1 MQFKRHNQISSWKRI
16 QNFHLMFKWS
26 NFSESLLV
34 RSVYLITI
42 PIVLVQIIG
51 IVIFFELHWDL
62 VLKRSAQSISN
73 EIKIL
78 EMQKDSSSIN
88 NYANTLQI
96 IRTDNL
102 DISEAEEVTNWI
114 FKKRMNYSLN
124 QISGDFQVL
133 QNQNHFIFFDKK
145 KLEYF
150 YLVPKKRV
158 ETKTVAGFFLWTIAV
173 SVILSLISYLFIKKQ
188 IQPLK
193 RLGIITRSFGRGI
206 ETPNLKPTGS
216 SEVRGLIKDFNNMH
230 NNINSTLDNQRNML
244 AGISHDL
251 KTPLTRINL
260 MIDEINNET
269 LRNSISQNIS
279 DMNIMLNHYLDF
291 IKNEKNEN
299 LDEINTS
306 NFISNIAQNYQKLEV
321 LVNNENKIFIRKNQI
336 TRAVMNIL
344 DNADKFAEKI
354 FISSNLINNKWEID
368 IEDNG
373 PGTTLSQEEL
383 IRPFVKGS
391 DQLNQGTGLGLSIV
405 QKLIK
410 LNNGELNFQKS
421 SHGGLKVSVIL
432 QI

>member
-1 MQFKRHNQISSWKRI
+1 MKINWR
-16 QNFHLMFKWS
+16 
-26 NFSESLLV
+26 NFSGSLLA

-42 PIVLVQIIG
+42 PIVLIQIIG
-51 IVIFFELHWDL
+51 IIIFFELHWDL
-62 VLKRSAQSISN
+62 VLKRSAQSIVN

-78 EMQKDSSSIN
+78 EMNKTSSAID

-96 IRTDNL
+96 IRIDQFEI
-102 DISEAEEVTNWI
+102 DKAEEISNVI
-114 FKKRMNYSLN
+114 FKRRIKGYLT
-124 QISGDFQVL
+124 QISNDFNIL
-133 QNQNHFIFFDKK
+133 QNNDYFIFFNQTNTD
-145 KLEYF
+145 F
-150 YLVPKKRV
+150 YYLIPRKRV
-158 ETKTVAGFFLWTIAV
+158 ETNTVGGFFLWTIAI
-173 SVILSLISYLFIKKQ
+173 SIILSLISYFFIKKQ

-216 SEVRGLIKDFNNMH
+216 SELRDLIKDFNNMH

-260 MIDEINNET
+260 MIEEINNET
-269 LRNSISQNIS
+269 LKNSISQNIS
-279 DMNIMLNHYLDF
+279 EMNIMLNHYLDF

-306 NFISNIAQNYQKLEV
+306 SFISNLAKNYVKLQI
-321 LVNNENKIFIRKNQI
+321 LDNNESKILIRKNQI
-336 TRAVMNIL
+336 TRAIMNIL

-354 FISSNLINNKWEID
+354 YISSNLINKKWKIE

-373 PGTTLSQEEL
+373 PGTNLSQEQL
-383 IRPFVKGS
+383 VRPFIKGS

-421 SHGGLKVSVIL
+421 SHGGLKVTIIL

>member
-1 MQFKRHNQISSWKRI
+1 
-16 QNFHLMFKWS
+16 MFKWK

-51 IVIFFELHWDL
+51 IIIFFELHWDL

-78 EMQKDSSSIN
+78 EMKKDSPSIN

-102 DISEAEEVTNWI
+102 DFSKTEEVSNWI
-114 FKKRMNYSLN
+114 FKKRMKNSLN
-124 QISGDFQVL
+124 QLSGNFEVL
-133 QNQNHFIFFDKK
+133 QNETHFIFFDKK
-145 KLEYF
+145 KLEFF

-158 ETKTVAGFFLWTIAV
+158 ETKTVGGFFLWTIAV
-173 SVILSLISYLFIKKQ
+173 SIILSLISYLFIKKQ

-260 MIDEINNET
+260 MIEEINSET
-269 LRNSISQNIS
+269 LKNSISQNIS
-279 DMNIMLNHYLDF
+279 EMNIMLNHYLDF

-306 NFISNIAQNYQKLEV
+306 DFISNLAQNYPKLQI
-321 LVNNENKIFIRKNQI
+321 LINNSNQIFIRKNQI
-336 TRAVMNIL
+336 TRAIMNIL

-354 FISSNLINNKWEID
+354 FISSNILNNNWKIE

-373 PGTTLSQEEL
+373 PGTNLSQEQL

-421 SHGGLKVSVIL
+421 SHGGLKVTVIL
-432 QI
+432 QV

>member
-1 MQFKRHNQISSWKRI
+1 
-16 QNFHLMFKWS
+16 MFKWK

-51 IVIFFELHWDL
+51 IIIFFELHWDL

-78 EMQKDSSSIN
+78 EMKKDSPSIN

-102 DISEAEEVTNWI
+102 DFSKTEEVSNWI
-114 FKKRMNYSLN
+114 FKKRMKNSLI
-124 QISGDFQVL
+124 QLSGNFEVL
-133 QNQNHFIFFDKK
+133 QNQTHFIFFDKK
-145 KLEYF
+145 KLEFF

-158 ETKTVAGFFLWTIAV
+158 ETKTVGGFFLWTIAV
-173 SVILSLISYLFIKKQ
+173 SIILSLISYLFIKKQ

-260 MIDEINNET
+260 MIEEINSET
-269 LRNSISQNIS
+269 LKNSISQNIS
-279 DMNIMLNHYLDF
+279 EMNIMLNHYLDF

-306 NFISNIAQNYQKLEV
+306 DFISNLTQNYPKLQI
-321 LVNNENKIFIRKNQI
+321 LINNSNQIFIRKNQI
-336 TRAVMNIL
+336 TRAIMNIL

-354 FISSNLINNKWEID
+354 FISSNIFNNNWKIE

-373 PGTTLSQEEL
+373 PGTNLSQEQL

-421 SHGGLKVSVIL
+421 SHVGLKVTVIL

>member
-1 MQFKRHNQISSWKRI
+1 
-16 QNFHLMFKWS
+16 MFKWK

-51 IVIFFELHWDL
+51 IIIFFELHWDL

-78 EMQKDSSSIN
+78 EMKKDSPSIN

-102 DISEAEEVTNWI
+102 DFSKTEEVSNWI
-114 FKKRMNYSLN
+114 FKKRMKNSLN
-124 QISGDFQVL
+124 QLSGNFEVL
-133 QNQNHFIFFDKK
+133 QNQTHFIFFDKK
-145 KLEYF
+145 KLEFF

-158 ETKTVAGFFLWTIAV
+158 ETKTVGGFFLWTIAV
-173 SVILSLISYLFIKKQ
+173 SIILSLISYLFIKKQ

-260 MIDEINNET
+260 MIEEINSET
-269 LRNSISQNIS
+269 LKNSISQNIS
-279 DMNIMLNHYLDF
+279 EMNIMLNHYLDF

-306 NFISNIAQNYQKLEV
+306 DFISNLTQNYPKLQI
-321 LVNNENKIFIRKNQI
+321 LINNSNQIFIRKNQI
-336 TRAVMNIL
+336 TRAIMNIL

-354 FISSNLINNKWEID
+354 FISSNILNNTWKIE

-373 PGTTLSQEEL
+373 PGTNLSQEQL

-421 SHGGLKVSVIL
+421 PHGGLKVTVIL

>member
-1 MQFKRHNQISSWKRI
+1 
-16 QNFHLMFKWS
+16 MFKWK

-51 IVIFFELHWDL
+51 IIIFFELHWDL

-78 EMQKDSSSIN
+78 EMKKDSPSIN

-102 DISEAEEVTNWI
+102 DFSKTEEVSNWI
-114 FKKRMNYSLN
+114 FKRRMKNSLN
-124 QISGDFQVL
+124 QLSGNFEVL
-133 QNQNHFIFFDKK
+133 QNKTHFIFFDKK
-145 KLEYF
+145 KLEFF

-158 ETKTVAGFFLWTIAV
+158 ETKTVGGFFLWTIAV
-173 SVILSLISYLFIKKQ
+173 SIILSLISYLFIKKQ

-260 MIDEINNET
+260 MIEEINSET
-269 LRNSISQNIS
+269 LKNSISQNIS
-279 DMNIMLNHYLDF
+279 EMNIMLNHYLDF

-306 NFISNIAQNYQKLEV
+306 NFISNLTQNYPKLQI
-321 LVNNENKIFIRKNQI
+321 LVNDSKQIFIRKNQI
-336 TRAVMNIL
+336 TRAIMNIL

-354 FISSNLINNKWEID
+354 FISSNILNNNWKIE

-373 PGTTLSQEEL
+373 PGTNLSQEQL

-421 SHGGLKVSVIL
+421 SHGGLKVTVIL

>member
-1 MQFKRHNQISSWKRI
+1 
-16 QNFHLMFKWS
+16 MFKWK

-51 IVIFFELHWDL
+51 IIIFFELHWDL

-78 EMQKDSSSIN
+78 EMKKDSPSIN

-102 DISEAEEVTNWI
+102 DFSNTEEVSNWI
-114 FKKRMNYSLN
+114 FKKRMKNSLN
-124 QISGDFQVL
+124 QLSGNFEVL
-133 QNQNHFIFFDKK
+133 QNQTHFIFFDKK
-145 KLEYF
+145 KLEFF

-158 ETKTVAGFFLWTIAV
+158 ETKTVGGFFLWTIAV
-173 SVILSLISYLFIKKQ
+173 SIILSLISYLFIKKQ

-260 MIDEINNET
+260 MIEEINSET
-269 LRNSISQNIS
+269 LKNSISQNIS
-279 DMNIMLNHYLDF
+279 EMNIMLNHYLDF

-306 NFISNIAQNYQKLEV
+306 DFISNLTQNYPKLQI
-321 LVNNENKIFIRKNQI
+321 LINNSNQIFIRKNQI
-336 TRAVMNIL
+336 TRAIMNIL

-354 FISSNLINNKWEID
+354 FISSNILNNNWKIE

-373 PGTTLSQEEL
+373 PGTNLSQEQL

-421 SHGGLKVSVIL
+421 SHGGLKVIVIL

>member
-1 MQFKRHNQISSWKRI
+1 MI
-16 QNFHLMFKWS
+16 KWS

-78 EMQKDSSSIN
+78 EMQKETSNVN

-96 IRTDNL
+96 IRTEKFNL
-102 DISEAEEVTNWI
+102 DETSEVSNWI
-114 FKKRMNYSLN
+114 FKKRMMNSLG
-124 QISGDFQVL
+124 QISADFKVL
-133 QNQNHFIFFDKK
+133 QNESYFIFFNEKNTD
-145 KLEYF
+145 YF
-150 YLVPKKRV
+150 YLIPKKRV
-158 ETKTVAGFFLWTIAV
+158 ETKTVSGFFLWTIAV
-173 SVILSLISYLFIKKQ
+173 SIILSLISYLFIKKQ

-230 NNINSTLDNQRNML
+230 NNIISTLDNQRNML

-260 MIDEINNET
+260 MIEEINNET
-269 LRNSISQNIS
+269 LRGSISQNIS
-279 DMNIMLNHYLDF
+279 EMNIMLNHYLDF

-306 NFISNIAQNYQKLEV
+306 NFISNIAQNYQNLEI
-321 LVNNENKIFIRKNQI
+321 LVNNESKIFIRKNQI

-344 DNADKFAEKI
+344 DNANKFAKKI
-354 FISSNLINNKWEID
+354 FISSNLANNMWKID

-410 LNNGELNFQKS
+410 LNNGELKFQKS
-421 SHGGLKVSVIL
+421 SHGGLKVTVIL

>member
-1 MQFKRHNQISSWKRI
+1 MKSS
-16 QNFHLMFKWS
+16 LS
-26 NFSESLLV
+26 
-34 RSVYLITI
+34 
-42 PIVLVQIIG
+42 
-51 IVIFFELHWDL
+51 
-62 VLKRSAQSISN
+62 
-73 EIKIL
+73 
-78 EMQKDSSSIN
+78 
-88 NYANTLQI
+88 
-96 IRTDNL
+96 
-102 DISEAEEVTNWI
+102 
-114 FKKRMNYSLN
+114 
-124 QISGDFQVL
+124 QISGNFEVL
-133 QNQNHFIFFDKK
+133 QNESYFIFFDKK
-145 KLEYF
+145 ELEYF
-150 YLVPKKRV
+150 YLIPRKRV
-158 ETKTVAGFFLWTIAV
+158 ETKTVSGFFLWTIAI
-173 SVILSLISYLFIKKQ
+173 SIILSLISYLFIKRQ

-260 MIDEINNET
+260 MIEEINNET
-269 LRNSISQNIS
+269 LRDSISQNIS
-279 DMNIMLNHYLDF
+279 EMNIMLNHYLDF

-299 LDEINTS
+299 LDEISTS
-306 NFISNIAQNYQKLEV
+306 DFISNIAQNYDKLEI
-321 LVNNENKIFIRKNQI
+321 LVNHESKIFIRKNQI
-336 TRAVMNIL
+336 TRAIMNIL
-344 DNADKFAEKI
+344 DNANKFAKKI
-354 FISSNLINNKWEID
+354 FINSNFSNNKWEIE

-373 PGTTLSQEEL
+373 PGTTLSQEQM

-421 SHGGLKVSVIL
+421 SHGGLKVTVIL